1 MNRSL
6 ILLSAGF
13 FAAAGCA
20 AHPRRRTAAVPKPPA
35 QQAAPPIPAPPVKP
49 ADLAAQ
55 KALYE
60 EGLKFYSE
68 EKYLEAKKSWEQ
80 ALEISTTSELSG
92 HILENLKKTDQ
103 VLKTL
108 QEIQGKKQGTDAAP
122 PKPRSG
128 KEGPSR

>member
-1 MNRSL
+1 MNW
-6 ILLSAGF
+6 IWITLLSGTVLVS
-13 FAAAGCA
+13 GCA
-20 AHPRRRTAAVPKPPA
+20 APRRTKGSGAPRSAVVT
-35 QQAAPPIPAPPVKP
+35 PAPAAQPPKP

-55 KALYE
+55 KTLYE

-80 ALEISTTSELSG
+80 ALEINAASELTQN
-92 HILENLKKTDQ
+92 IIENLKKTDQ

-108 QEIQGKKQGTDAAP
+108 QEIQTKTEKQEADAVP
-122 PKPRSG
+122 PKTGTG

>member
-1 MNRSL
+1 MAVV
-6 ILLSAGF
+6 I
-13 FAAAGCA
+13 AASGCVA
-20 AHPRRRTAAVPKPPA
+20 TRRARTAAVPKPPA
-35 QQAAPPIPAPPVKP
+35 QQPVPPIPTPPVRP

-68 EKYLEAKKSWEQ
+68 EKYLDAKKSWEQ

-108 QEIQGKKQGTDAAP
+108 QEIQNKNDKQGPAAVP
-122 PKPRSG
+122 PKSRND